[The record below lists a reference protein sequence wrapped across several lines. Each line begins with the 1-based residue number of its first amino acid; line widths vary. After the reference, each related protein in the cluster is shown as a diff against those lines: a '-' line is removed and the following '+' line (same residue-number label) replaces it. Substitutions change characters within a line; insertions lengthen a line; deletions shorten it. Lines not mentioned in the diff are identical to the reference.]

1 MGIKKNSRWSDALAE
16 ELHKPVTRKF
26 KKRIVYARGVDK
38 IWAADLVDMKAFA
51 QENKGVKYLLTVLDV
66 FSKYG
71 WIVPLK
77 TKTGVEVANALR
89 QIFEERKPEKLWVDK
104 GKEFYNKDVKSLTDI
119 YSTENEEKSSVVERW
134 NRTMKEKMFKYF
146 SANNTRKYIDVLDEM
161 VKNYNETVHSSIK
174 MTPIEAS
181 KEKNENKVWLNLYS
195 TSSAMRQEGKEPK
208 FSVGDKVRI
217 STKKTTFEKGY
228 TPRWTEEIFTIDE
241 VLRTDPPT
249 YKIKDYNDERIQG
262 SFYEP
267 ELQMTSQDIYRIEK
281 VIEKRGNKAL
291 VKWLG
296 YPDSFNSWIDS
307 KDVIKL

>member
-1 MGIKKNSRWSDALAE
+1 MGIKKNSRWTDALAE

-26 KKRIVYARGVDK
+26 QKRRVIARGVDK

-51 QENKGVKYLLTVLDV
+51 KDNEGVKYLLTVLDV

-71 WIVPLK
+71 WILPLK

-89 QIFEERKPEKLWVDK
+89 QIFKERKPEKLWVDK
-104 GKEFYNKDVKSLTDI
+104 GKEFYNKDVKSLIDI
-119 YSTENEEKSSVVERW
+119 YSTENEEKASVVERW

-181 KEKNENKVWLNLYS
+181 KEKNENKTWLNLYS
-195 TSSAMRQEGKEPK
+195 IPKEGKEPK
-208 FSVGDKVRI
+208 YSVGNKVRI
-217 STKKTTFEKGY
+217 TKKKTTFEKGY
-228 TPRWTEEIFTIDE
+228 TPRWTEEVFTIDE

-249 YKIKDYNDERIQG
+249 YKIRDYNDERIQG

-267 ELQMTSQDIYRIEK
+267 ELQKTSQDIYRIEK
-281 VIEKRGNKAL
+281 VIRKQGNKAL

-307 KDVIKL
+307 KDVINL

>member
-1 MGIKKNSRWSDALAE
+1 MGIKKNFRWSDALAE

-26 KKRIVYARGVDK
+26 KKRKVYAGGIDK

-51 QENKGVKYLLTVLDV
+51 KENKGVKYLLTVLDV

-77 TKTGVEVANALR
+77 TKTGVEVAKALKK
-89 QIFEERKPEKLWVDK
+89 IFKERKPEKLWVDK
-104 GKEFYNKDVKSLTDI
+104 GKEFYNKDVKSLIEI

-146 SANNTRKYIDVLDEM
+146 SANNTRKYVDVLDDM

-174 MTPIEAS
+174 MTPVEAS
-181 KEKNENKVWLNLYS
+181 KTKNENKTWLNLYS
-195 TSSAMRQEGKEPK
+195 IPKTGQEPK
-208 FSVGDKVRI
+208 YSVGDRVRI
-217 STKKTTFEKGY
+217 SKKKATFEKGY
-228 TPRWTEEIFTIDE
+228 TPRWTEEVFTVDA
-241 VLRTDPPT
+241 VFPTDPPT
-249 YKIKDYNDERIQG
+249 YKIKDYNDQTIQG

-267 ELQMTSQDIYRIEK
+267 ELQKTSQDVYRIEK
-281 VIEKRGNKAL
+281 VIRKRGSKAL

-296 YPDSFNSWIDS
+296 YPDSFNSWVD
-307 KDVIKL
+307 IKNVLRI